1 MQLKEVQLLGIL
13 AVVAAGIILVCMW
26 AGSDT
31 EGNPAFAR
39 KPDQDSKEHTSSQV
53 ADLNELWQTLK
64 RTETQPS
71 ATKGVEGA
79 AGDIDAQSTVPAAG
93 AATGNE
99 ASPQKDE
106 QINDVLDKT
115 DPGDIP
121 LYDDNETPEKAPE
134 PLIHIVQKGE
144 TLSGISRKY
153 YKTSAK
159 WRLIQEANKDL
170 IKDPRRDLRP
180 NMKLVIPALKDGKQT
195 AARRTDDVVKR
206 LAIRGPSEGTKIYE
220 AQKGDTLWK
229 IALKHYQDS
238 RAWKDILE
246 ANSDI
251 LKAPEDLR
259 PGMKL
264 ILP

>member
-26 AGSDT
+26 TASGT
-31 EGNPAFAR
+31 EGDPAFAR
-39 KPDQDSKEHTSSQV
+39 KPGQDNKEHTSPQV
-53 ADLNELWQTLK
+53 ADLDELWETLK
-64 RTETQPS
+64 REETQQT
-71 ATKGVEGA
+71 ATERVEDVR
-79 AGDIDAQSTVPAAG
+79 GDIDAQSAAPPTE
-93 AATGNE
+93 AVSENE
-99 ASPQKDE
+99 SPQQKDE

-121 LYDDNETPEKAPE
+121 LYDDKEAPEKAPE
-134 PLIHIVQKGE
+134 PSIHIVQKGE

-159 WRLIQEANKDL
+159 WKLIQEANKDL

-180 NMKLVIPALKDGKQT
+180 NMKLVIPALKGSKQT
-195 AARRTDDVVKR
+195 AARKADDVVKR
-206 LAIRGPSEGTKIYE
+206 LAIRGPAEGTKVYE

-238 RAWKDILE
+238 RAWRDILE